1 MRRSRIIRPPT
12 TSATAVVTQMISVAS
27 TYVAAPLIE
36 MPEITMFTTISAT
49 IVEARASRPAK
60 ATEGWRMSTLTAKK
74 LTMMWTIQKRIVAST
89 IAVVEAEKSLNKA
102 TDRTSPAAMPIRL
115 AARRMTQR
123 PSMVVPKPS
132 AYSGAYRDRRRF
144 VSLVPHRYH
153 PEMAMNLRLS
163 AAETEALRSKAA
175 EEGRSMQEVAR
186 TAIAQYTSD
195 RQARLALAI
204 SRVRDEDAELLER
217 LRR

>member
-1 MRRSRIIRPPT
+1 
-12 TSATAVVTQMISVAS
+12 MISVAS

-74 LTMMWTIQKRIVAST
+74 LTLMWTTQKRSVAVT

-123 PSMVVPKPS
+123 PSM
-132 AYSGAYRDRRRF
+132 
-144 VSLVPHRYH
+144 
-153 PEMAMNLRLS
+153 RLP
-163 AAETEALRSKAA
+163 
-175 EEGRSMQEVAR
+175 
-186 TAIAQYTSD
+186 
-195 RQARLALAI
+195 
-204 SRVRDEDAELLER
+204 
-217 LRR
+217 